1 MSTTKRLSVKAAK
14 PQDQTCASQA
24 QTLIDHILEEK
35 TTGLSDA
42 VDAAVYNSIAFGN
55 ATVKMSGQPVTF
67 NPVMS
72 IDSSGNL
79 GIGTRT
85 LRTPY
90 PRMVSIKHA
99 ELDSHPIFQMTAEQ
113 LRAAW
118 MLTYGSRWVAL
129 GEINDDD
136 MILIMERLK
145 ALGEMEIHNVVDQY
159 SPMGRLKL

>member
-1 MSTTKRLSVKAAK
+1 MSTTKRLSVKAEK

-24 QTLIDHILEEK
+24 QTLIDHILEQK
-35 TTGLSDA
+35 ATGLSDA
-42 VDAAVYNSIAFGN
+42 IDSAVYSSIINGTGMVKLWPDNNTISASVLN
-55 ATVKMSGQPVTF
+55 NITPNTTTATI
-67 NPVMS
+67 N
-72 IDSSGNL
+72 
-79 GIGTRT
+79 RA
-85 LRTPY
+85 Y
-90 PRMVSIKHA
+90 PRAVALKRT

-118 MLTYGSRWVAL
+118 MLNYGSRWVAL